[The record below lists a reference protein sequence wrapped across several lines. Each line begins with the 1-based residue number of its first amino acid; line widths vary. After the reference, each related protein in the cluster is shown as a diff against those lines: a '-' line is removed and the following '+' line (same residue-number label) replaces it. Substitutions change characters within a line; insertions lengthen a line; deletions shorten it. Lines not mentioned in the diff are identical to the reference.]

1 MKVERAAAKR
11 LSASVFF
18 CFLIIMLRGWG
29 GGPRRGPW
37 RCFLVKR
44 GGHSPP
50 TRASHSFRRT
60 YNLTR
65 VLMSVANKY
74 SNDRRRARRP
84 PGGGGSGT
92 EREVAAVRGEALLA
106 KYLGGQSGGR
116 AEGRR
121 RAPGGAA
128 DVPGP
133 APADV
138 LSAYC
143 RRGHALQYCVRSAI
157 LPLSNSI

>member
-1 MKVERAAAKR
+1 MGWRHPLPSSDGGAFLLEATGAR
-11 LSASVFF
+11 L
-18 CFLIIMLRGWG
+18 L
-29 GGPRRGPW
+29 
-37 RCFLVKR
+37 
-44 GGHSPP
+44 
-50 TRASHSFRRT
+50 RASAIHFVET

-74 SNDRRRARRP
+74 SNDRRRAWASLSGERGRRAR
-84 PGGGGSGT
+84 
-92 EREVAAVRGEALLA
+92 ERDGEALLA
-106 KYLGGQSGGR
+106 KYLGGQLGGVGSGQLEDGP
-116 AEGRR
+116 A
-121 RAPGGAA
+121 GGAA

-157 LPLSNSI
+157 LPPSNSI